1 MANLNTILNK
11 DNKEVQR
18 MKKNVI
24 KQNLEATA
32 KAKAEA
38 AAAKAEE
45 ERLAAIEPR
54 DIVATMDEIV
64 SGETRVV
71 RNEEGNTL
79 GVNGGVL
86 YQEPIMTE
94 NGPTTIAANSKEEL
108 EVLKANI
115 EQGLSGDG
123 KFHKLVVIN
132 GFPCDCCGSTL
143 EELEADIAA
152 AKDYAAAHKNGH
164 VVVDADVA
172 EQLVDAGYKQADT
185 EEVRGQNN
193 QRFILSYK
201 DNNIIDLQ
209 GNIMAELEDI
219 DASRLTRK
227 DRKTLLM
234 ERLNKKIEELEEE
247 YDDEAYDDEDYDD
260 YDDDDEYED
269 DEEDE
274 DDSSFGFGVFIR

>member
-1 MANLNTILNK
+1 MANLNSMLNK
-11 DNKEVQR
+11 DNKEVR
-18 MKKNVI
+18 GMKKNVI
-24 KQNLEATA
+24 KEKLEATA

-54 DIVATMDEIV
+54 DIVATMDEII
-64 SGETRVV
+64 SGEIRVV

-79 GVNGGVL
+79 GVNGGAL
-86 YQEPIMTE
+86 YQEPVMTE
-94 NGPTTIAANSKEEL
+94 NGSTTIAANSKEEL
-108 EVLKANI
+108 AALKANI

-132 GFPCDCCGSTL
+132 GCPCDCCGSTL

-164 VVVDADVA
+164 VIVDADVA

-201 DNNIIDLQ
+201 ENNIIDLY
-209 GNIMAELEDI
+209 GNLMAELEDI
-219 DASRLTRK
+219 DASRLSRK
-227 DRKTLLM
+227 DRKTLLI
-234 ERLNKKIEELEEE
+234 ERLNKKVDELEAE
-247 YDDEAYDDEDYDD
+247 YSNGYYEDDDYDD
-260 YDDDDEYED
+260 YDDFDDE

-274 DDSSFGFGVFIR
+274 EYF